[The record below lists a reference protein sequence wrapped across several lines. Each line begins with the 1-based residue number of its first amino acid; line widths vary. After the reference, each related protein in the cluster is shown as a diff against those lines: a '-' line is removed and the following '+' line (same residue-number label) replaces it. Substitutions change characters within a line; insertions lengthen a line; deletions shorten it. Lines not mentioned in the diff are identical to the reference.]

1 MIDGVKRAEV
11 LRFSFFF
18 TPPSHS
24 TPIGGGSE
32 GRGGS
37 EASPGSLPHTNA
49 QTRRKKK
56 KKERMS
62 GQRK

>member
-18 TPPSHS
+18 HPPFTFDSNW
-24 TPIGGGSE
+24 GGSE

-56 KKERMS
+56 KERMS